1 MKGEGSLVFNNRRW
15 KLILEALDEVSDEAK
30 SAADES
36 MMDEPIESDESP
48 IEDSDEP
55 DDDESS
61 DDSSDYGISDS
72 NMDDSD
78 LIAELKKIY
87 TPVLIMQN
95 YQTESCTNRIHESL
109 SRSGLLSESNI
120 MKFDNETKM
129 SQLLSVCAL
138 LIARKKNTSEYQAFK
153 KAAKLQKE
161 MKLAIQK
168 NEAGAAK
175 ALAQKFLTQMA
186 EDSSNGD
193 AKEAATKMLSGVQH

>member
-1 MKGEGSLVFNNRRW
+1 MFNDRRW

-36 MMDEPIESDESP
+36 IENEPIEADGSP
-48 IEDSDEP
+48 IEDEDSS
-55 DDDESS
+55 DDESLN
-61 DDSSDYGISDS
+61 DSSEYGISD
-72 NMDDSD
+72 NNIDDSD

-95 YQTESCTNRIHESL
+95 YQTESCTNKIHESL
-109 SRSGLLSESNI
+109 SRSGLLTESNV
-120 MKFDNETKM
+120 MKFDNETKR

-175 ALAQKFLTQMA
+175 ALAQKFLTQMSG
-186 EDSSNGD
+186 DSDNED
-193 AKEAATKMLSGVQH
+193 AKEAALKMLSSIQH

>member
-1 MKGEGSLVFNNRRW
+1 MKGEGNLVFNNRRW

-36 MMDEPIESDESP
+36 IENEPIEADGSP
-48 IEDSDEP
+48 IEDEDSS
-55 DDDESS
+55 DDESTN
-61 DDSSDYGISDS
+61 DSSEYGISD
-72 NMDDSD
+72 NNIDDSD

-95 YQTESCTNRIHESL
+95 YQTESCTNKIHESL
-109 SRSGLLSESNI
+109 SRSGLLTESNV
-120 MKFDNETKM
+120 MKFDNETKR

-175 ALAQKFLTQMA
+175 ALAQKFLTQMSG
-186 EDSSNGD
+186 DSDNED
-193 AKEAATKMLSGVQH
+193 AKEAALKMLSSIQH

>member
-1 MKGEGSLVFNNRRW
+1 MFNSRRW

-36 MMDEPIESDESP
+36 IENEPVEADDSP
-48 IEDSDEP
+48 IEDEDSS
-55 DDDESS
+55 DDESS
-61 DDSSDYGISDS
+61 DDSSEYGISD
-72 NMDDSD
+72 NNVDDSD

-95 YQTESCTNRIHESL
+95 YQTESCTNKIHESL
-109 SRSGLLSESNI
+109 SRSGLLTESNI

-175 ALAQKFLTQMA
+175 ALAQKFLTQMSG
-186 EDSSNGD
+186 DSDNGD
-193 AKEAATKMLSGVQH
+193 AKEAASKMLSSIQH

>member
-1 MKGEGSLVFNNRRW
+1 MFNDRRW

-36 MMDEPIESDESP
+36 IENEPIEADGSP
-48 IEDSDEP
+48 IEDEDSS
-55 DDDESS
+55 DDESMN
-61 DDSSDYGISDS
+61 DSSEYGISD
-72 NMDDSD
+72 NNIDDSD

-95 YQTESCTNRIHESL
+95 YQTESCANKIHESL
-109 SRSGLLSESNI
+109 SRSGLLTESNV
-120 MKFDNETKM
+120 MKFDNETKR

-175 ALAQKFLTQMA
+175 ALAQKFLTQMSG
-186 EDSSNGD
+186 DSDNED
-193 AKEAATKMLSGVQH
+193 AKEAALKMLSSIQH

>member
-36 MMDEPIESDESP
+36 IENEPIEADDSP
-48 IEDSDEP
+48 IEDED
-55 DDDESS
+55 SS
-61 DDSSDYGISDS
+61 DDEPTDDSSEYGISD
-72 NMDDSD
+72 NNVDDSD
-78 LIAELKKIY
+78 LITELKKIY

-95 YQTESCTNRIHESL
+95 YQTESCTNKIHESL
-109 SRSGLLSESNI
+109 SRSGLLTESNI

-175 ALAQKFLTQMA
+175 ALAQKFLTQMSG
-186 EDSSNGD
+186 DSSNGD
-193 AKEAATKMLSGVQH
+193 AKEAASKMLSSIQH

>member
-1 MKGEGSLVFNNRRW
+1 MKGEENLVFNDRRW

-36 MMDEPIESDESP
+36 IENEPIEADGSP
-48 IEDSDEP
+48 IEDEDSS
-55 DDDESS
+55 DDESMN
-61 DDSSDYGISDS
+61 DSSEYGISD
-72 NMDDSD
+72 NNIDDSD

-95 YQTESCTNRIHESL
+95 YQTESCANKIHESL
-109 SRSGLLSESNI
+109 SRSGLLTESNV
-120 MKFDNETKM
+120 MKFDNETKR

-175 ALAQKFLTQMA
+175 ALAQKFLTQMSG
-186 EDSSNGD
+186 DSDNED
-193 AKEAATKMLSGVQH
+193 AKEAALKMLSSIQH